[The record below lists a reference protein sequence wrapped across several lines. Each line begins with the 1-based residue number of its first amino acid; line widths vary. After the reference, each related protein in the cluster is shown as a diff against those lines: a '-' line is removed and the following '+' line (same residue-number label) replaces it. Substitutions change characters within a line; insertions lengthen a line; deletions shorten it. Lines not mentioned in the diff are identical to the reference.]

1 MVFKYQPT
9 FLATVFLIYSVLLSK
24 VSRQALFSFD
34 KFIKQPEHPTK
45 SVSKLFNYNRKS
57 DITL

>member
-24 VSRQALFSFD
+24 VSRQALFSYD
-34 KFIKQPEHPTK
+34 KFIKQPEHQQNQF
-45 SVSKLFNYNRKS
+45 LNYLIIIES
-57 DITL
+57 QI